1 MPETRRT
8 RVKMADVAR
17 ESGVSL
23 STVSMVLADKP
34 GLPSETRQRV
44 LSVAHALGYRSKA
57 AGNLDATGALKT
69 VRMFLKNQRGEM
81 PRANEFY
88 SHVISGIEAAC
99 GQRKIDLMYT
109 TIEVDDNSVPV
120 EIPDLLAR
128 EDADGLIFVGIFVN
142 ETLSL
147 ALDRT
152 GLPLVLIDGYSA
164 NRKYD
169 SVVTD
174 NFSGAYQ
181 ATQYLI
187 SKGHTHIGFLGGHEQ
202 YRVYPSFEERS
213 RGYMQAIQDYNLPG
227 PYFVDCAPVRD
238 QAYSA
243 ALHLLQVD
251 PQITAITG
259 CNDFVVITAMH
270 AALSMG
276 LRIPQ
281 DVSTVGFDDIFMAEN
296 VMPPLTTMRIDKI
309 NMGRLGVQLL
319 VNRAEVP
326 EASVVTTQ
334 ILPSLVERFSVAEL
348 KSELKIITDS
358 IPSQDPV

>member
-1 MPETRRT
+1 MPESRHN

-23 STVSMVLADKP
+23 STVSMVLAEKP

-57 AGNLDATGALKT
+57 AGNPGITGKLKT
-69 VRMFLKNQRGEM
+69 VRMFLKSQRGEV

-99 GQRKIDLMYT
+99 AQRRIDLMYT
-109 TIEVDDNSVPV
+109 TIEVDDDNLPM
-120 EIPDLLAR
+120 EIPELLQR
-128 EDADGLIFVGIFVN
+128 EDADGLVFVGVFVDDA
-142 ETLSL
+142 LSL

-152 GLPLVLIDGYSA
+152 GLPVVLIDGYSKDH
-164 NRKYD
+164 KYD

-174 NFSGAYQ
+174 NISGAYL

-187 SKGHTHIGFLGGHEQ
+187 SKGHTHIGFLGGHTHSQ
-202 YRVYPSFEERS
+202 VYPSFEERR
-213 RGYMQAIQDYNLPG
+213 RGYLKAIQAYQVPG
-227 PYFVDCAPVRD
+227 PYFVDSTSNRQEALT
-238 QAYSA
+238 A
-243 ALHLLQVD
+243 AICLFKD
-251 PQITAITG
+251 NPQITAITG

-270 AALSMG
+270 AALSMN
-276 LRIPQ
+276 LHIPQ
-281 DVSTVGFDDIFMAEN
+281 DISAVGFDDILMAEN
-296 VMPPLTTMRIDKI
+296 VMPPLTTMRIDKL

-319 VNRAEVP
+319 VNRADVP

-334 ILPSLVERFSVAEL
+334 ILPCLIERNSVAE
-348 KSELKIITDS
+348 KKKVKADG
-358 IPSQDPV
+358 

>member
-1 MPETRRT
+1 MPETRRN

-44 LSVAHALGYRSKA
+44 LSVAHALGYRIKTT
-57 AGNLDATGALKT
+57 GNLDAPSELRT
-69 VRMFLKNQRGEM
+69 VRMFLKNQRGEV

-109 TIEVDDNSVPV
+109 TIEVDDDNVPV
-120 EIPDLLAR
+120 EIPDLISR

-142 ETLSL
+142 EVLSL
-147 ALDRT
+147 ALDRA
-152 GLPLVLIDGYSA
+152 GLPVVLIDGYSA
-164 NRKYD
+164 GHKYD

-174 NFSGAYQ
+174 NLSGAYL

-202 YRVYPSFEERS
+202 NRVYPSFEERS
-213 RGYMQAIQDYNLPG
+213 RGYMQAIQDYHLPG
-227 PYFVDCAPVRD
+227 PYFVDCEPVRE

-270 AALSMG
+270 AALSMN

-281 DVSTVGFDDIFMAEN
+281 DISAVGFDDIFMSEN
-296 VMPPLTTMRIDKI
+296 VMPPLTTMHIDKL

-319 VNRAEVP
+319 ANRAEVP

-334 ILPSLVERFSVAEL
+334 ILPSLIERNSVIDIKLVPAATL
-348 KSELKIITDS
+348 L
-358 IPSQDPV
+358 QDVK

>member
-1 MPETRRT
+1 MPETRRN

-23 STVSMVLADKP
+23 STVSMVLAEKP

-44 LSVAHALGYRSKA
+44 LSVAHALGYRSKTA
-57 AGNLDATGALKT
+57 RNLNTAGDLRT
-69 VRMFLKNQRGEM
+69 VRMFLKSQRGEV

-99 GQRKIDLMYT
+99 AQRKIDLMYT
-109 TIEVDDNSVPV
+109 TIEVDDDNVPV
-120 EIPDLLAR
+120 EIPELIAR
-128 EDADGLIFVGIFVN
+128 EDADGLLFVGVFVN
-142 ETLSL
+142 DTLSR

-152 GLPLVLIDGYSA
+152 GLPVVLIDGYSA
-164 NRKYD
+164 GHKYD

-174 NFSGAYQ
+174 NIFGAYL

-187 SKGHTHIGFLGGHEQ
+187 SKGHTHIGFLGGHARS
-202 YRVYPSFEERS
+202 RVYPSFEERR
-213 RGYMQAIQDYNLPG
+213 RGYVQTLQAYQLPG
-227 PYFVDCAPVRD
+227 PYFVDSAPVRD
-238 QAYSA
+238 EAITA
-243 ALHLLQVD
+243 AVRLFKEN

-276 LRIPQ
+276 LHIPR
-281 DVSTVGFDDIFMAEN
+281 DISAVGFDDILMAEN
-296 VMPPLTTMRIDKI
+296 VMPPLTTMHIDKL

-319 VNRAEVP
+319 ANRVDVP
-326 EASVVTTQ
+326 EANVVTTQ
-334 ILPSLVERFSVAEL
+334 ILPCLIERNSVAE
-348 KSELKIITDS
+348 KN
-358 IPSQDPV
+358 

>member
-1 MPETRRT
+1 MPETRHN

-34 GLPSETRQRV
+34 GLPTETRQRV

-57 AGNLDATGALKT
+57 AGNPGFTRALRT
-69 VRMFLKNQRGEM
+69 VRMFLKSQRGEV

-99 GQRKIDLMYT
+99 AQRKIDLMYT
-109 TIEVDDNSVPV
+109 TIEVDDDNIPV

-128 EDADGLIFVGIFVN
+128 EDADGLLFVGAYVN
-142 ETLSL
+142 DALSQ
-147 ALDRT
+147 ALDLA
-152 GLPLVLIDGYSA
+152 GLPVVLIDGYSIGH
-164 NRKYD
+164 KYD

-174 NFSGAYQ
+174 NISGAFL
-181 ATQYLI
+181 ATQHLI
-187 SKGHTHIGFLGGHEQ
+187 SKGHTHIGFLGGHGQ
-202 YRVYPSFEERS
+202 SQVYPSFDERR
-213 RGYMQAIQDYNLPG
+213 RGYLNAIQAYQLSG
-227 PYFVDCAPVRD
+227 PYFVDSTSAREE
-238 QAYSA
+238 AMLA
-243 ALHLLQVD
+243 ALHLLKEN

-281 DVSTVGFDDIFMAEN
+281 DISAVGFDDILMAEN
-296 VMPPLTTMRIDKI
+296 VMPPLTTMRIDKL

-319 VNRAEVP
+319 ANRADVP
-326 EASVVTTQ
+326 EASVVTAQ
-334 ILPSLVERFSVAEL
+334 ILPCLIERNSVSAKKKGNL
-348 KSELKIITDS
+348 DG
-358 IPSQDPV
+358 